1 MSDFTDVRHNPQRFL
16 CLDRRLTEAIM
27 FCHFGVKLRIPEN
40 RLCPPVSLTAWCSRQ
55 CYLKSSDLGPKSVA
69 CIGL

>member
-1 MSDFTDVRHNPQRFL
+1 MSDFTDVGHNPQRFL

-55 CYLKSSDLGPKSVA
+55 CYL
-69 CIGL
+69 